1 MVEKEVVEGQH
12 NSHYELWV
20 SYQSEC
26 VSCYHFVLG
35 YAATVVVAVGYVEV
49 GGDDL
54 RECCCGHFGG
64 VWMVHALPL
73 QRDDVMI

>member
-35 YAATVVVAVGYVEV
+35 YAATVVAVGYVEV

-64 VWMVHALPL
+64 V
-73 QRDDVMI
+73 